1 MEFTTNRKPPPN
13 RVGNCDG
20 PFEQHLLEAAVML
33 ALSQWLFTLGAEE
46 VTIHPDGMH
55 VRDDTGFDIRGWLEE
70 KGFKMNESYG
80 TTRHGGVYESVAR
93 TVRVDFRPGCGD
105 VVAVIGGVRILVE
118 AKGGCINTN
127 HPGLCS
133 KLRKHLYEAV
143 GMLMDDRNNVDRLI
157 VAVPLHRETEKIAE
171 RVARKC
177 RTVGIEIVLVS
188 GDGNV
193 RLVNQ

>member
-1 MEFTTNRKPPPN
+1 MEFITNRKPPLG
-13 RVGNCDG
+13 RVGKCDG

-70 KGFKMNESYG
+70 KGFKMNERYG
-80 TTRHGGVYESVAR
+80 TNRHGGVYESVAR

-118 AKGGCINTN
+118 AKGG
-127 HPGLCS
+127 
-133 KLRKHLYEAV
+133 
-143 GMLMDDRNNVDRLI
+143 
-157 VAVPLHRETEKIAE
+157 
-171 RVARKC
+171 
-177 RTVGIEIVLVS
+177 VS
-188 GDGNV
+188 I
-193 RLVNQ
+193 RIILVNVQNYVSISTKLSEC